1 MLKRAT
7 VVLFAALLI
16 CASHAFAIE
25 QPRIV
30 PRSQRIERPISQVF
44 GTLKEYF
51 SDAVLS
57 GFTLVRTN
65 NLTWTLVAKRK
76 VLDTETWT
84 NWAFCKAPPLAMIY
98 SLKEGSVTVTVNLQR
113 SGNNATFATVT
124 ADFKGTYSLGAN
136 QQEIDCVS
144 KGELENQILTVAA
157 GGTTKPGN

>member
-7 VVLFAALLI
+7 VVTLAALLI
-16 CASHAFAIE
+16 CASYAFAVE

-30 PRSQRIERPISQVF
+30 PRSQRIGRPIGQVF

-51 SDAVLS
+51 SDPVLS

-65 NLTWTLVAKRK
+65 NLTWTLVARRT

-98 SLKEGSVTVTVNLQR
+98 SLKEGGVTVTVNLQR
-113 SGNNATFATVT
+113 SGNAATFATVT
-124 ADFKGTYSLGAN
+124 ADFKGTYALGAN

-157 GGTTKPGN
+157 GGATKPAN